1 MKKIF
6 FLITITTVLISANN
20 IHGKN
25 PKSNWNNVPNSN
37 NYSKFFEY
45 EKNTQRKLQD
55 IEFNNFK
62 EKVQIV
68 NMAELIGKTFIFNNK
83 AYIIPRKD
91 ILYIGKV
98 NNNGTID
105 LEKKI
110 KFKKLDDNCISL
122 NNGKTCFTIRSKT
135 MLPEIIDPKTGRTL
149 SIGKWKD
156 EKFHQFL
163 LKWKDK

>member
-1 MKKIF
+1 MKKLSF
-6 FLITITTVLISANN
+6 VLAISLVINGFGQN
-20 IHGKN
+20 
-25 PKSNWNNVPNSN
+25 PNSN
-37 NYSKFFEY
+37 RNLTQNPNNNNYYSNFFEY
-45 EKNTQRKLQD
+45 ERDTQRKVD
-55 IEFNNFK
+55 ADYSNYK
-62 EKVQIV
+62 EKVQTV
-68 NMAELIGKTFIFNNK
+68 NMSELIGKTFIFNNK

-105 LEKKI
+105 LEKEI

-163 LKWKDK
+163 LKWKNK

>member
-25 PKSNWNNVPNSN
+25 PKSNSNNVPNSN

-45 EKNTQRKLQD
+45 EKNTQRKVD
-55 IEFNNFK
+55 DTDTFIER
-62 EKVQIV
+62 VQIV
-68 NMAELIGKTFIFNNK
+68 NMSELIGKTFIFNNK

-105 LEKKI
+105 LEKEI
-110 KFKKLDDNCISL
+110 KFKKLDDNCISIDR
-122 NNGKTCFTIRSKT
+122 GETCFTIRSST
-135 MLPEIIDPKTGRTL
+135 MLPEVIRVSDGKTL
-149 SIGKWKD
+149 EIGHWKD
-156 EKFHQFL
+156 PSFHKFL
-163 LKWKDK
+163 LKWKGK

>member
-1 MKKIF
+1 MKKIL
-6 FLITITTVLISANN
+6 FLITISTVLISANN
-20 IHGKN
+20 IQGQN
-25 PKSNWNNVPNSN
+25 PKSNSNNVPNSN

-105 LEKKI
+105 LEKEI
-110 KFKKLDDNCISL
+110 KFKKLDDNCISIDR
-122 NNGKTCFTIRSKT
+122 GETCFTIRSST
-135 MLPEIIDPKTGRTL
+135 MLPEVIRVSDGKTL
-149 SIGKWKD
+149 EIGHWKD
-156 EKFHQFL
+156 PSFHKFL
-163 LKWKDK
+163 LKWKGK

>member
-1 MKKIF
+1 MKKLSF
-6 FLITITTVLISANN
+6 VLAISLVINGFGQN
-20 IHGKN
+20 
-25 PKSNWNNVPNSN
+25 PNSN
-37 NYSKFFEY
+37 RNLTQNPNNNNYYSNFFEY
-45 EKNTQRKLQD
+45 ERDTQRKVD
-55 IEFNNFK
+55 ADYSNYK
-62 EKVQIV
+62 EKVQTV
-68 NMAELIGKTFIFNNK
+68 NMSELIGKTFIFNNK

-105 LEKKI
+105 LEKEI